1 MEEHFLRECKL
12 QSSRWFSICQ
22 NYLQQI
28 VVIFDNICLPLLCL
42 LMMYLS
48 SHLARVM
55 NPAVLPAALLV
66 AAQLSPHTT
75 SLLSSSCRPTD
86 RLCRAA
92 WSLGLTMSGTLS
104 PPQSLTELGKY
115 QTFPPAPAHHQP
127 AMQIIFREKAAKRH
141 NSQHRVGFY
150 HFTLRHHC
158 NHNQVYRLFTGA
170 GGVY

>member
-1 MEEHFLRECKL
+1 MCYLFTDERDEREERDE
-12 QSSRWFSICQ
+12 
-22 NYLQQI
+22 
-28 VVIFDNICLPLLCL
+28 
-42 LMMYLS
+42 

-115 QTFPPAPAHHQP
+115 QTFPPQSVSPVSRLP
-127 AMQIIFREKAAKRH
+127 PTTSRLCKLYSEKKPPRDTTRNTGWGFIISHSGITATITRYIDSLLELE
-141 NSQHRVGFY
+141 V
-150 HFTLRHHC
+150 FTKLK
-158 NHNQVYRLFTGA
+158 QQ
-170 GGVY
+170 